1 LARSATETLVTQS
14 VLDRLMAVEDWPTTR
29 AQSLRYYKEAL
40 KRDLE
45 WLLNTRQPPIDSLA
59 NYELARASTLNY
71 GLPDISAMGLN
82 SASDNRRLRQA
93 VETCLRNYEP
103 RLIDVRVTLEKS
115 DVAERRLR
123 FHIEGSMKLD
133 PAPEEISFDTVLEL
147 SSGEYKVK

>member
-14 VLDRLMAVEDWPTTR
+14 VLDRLTAVDDWPATR
-29 AQSLRYYKEAL
+29 AQSLRYFKETL

-45 WLLNTRQPPIDSLA
+45 WLLNTRQPPISEICDYPLA
-59 NYELARASTLNY
+59 KASTINY

-82 SASDNRRLRQA
+82 SASDNRRLRQSI
-93 VETCLRNYEP
+93 ETCLKNYEP
-103 RLIDVRVTLEKS
+103 RLTDVRVTLERG
-115 DVAERRLR
+115 DTAERRIR

-133 PAPEEISFDTVLEL
+133 PAPEEVSFDTVLEL